1 MKFNSIKF
9 KIFVL
14 YIGIISACLVG
25 YRSISYI
32 KLRHSLFEES
42 DTKLLAK
49 AKQISN
55 TIQYYL
61 KAIGSDKKSFDF
73 AVRRVILFEGEHP
86 CQDKLKEL
94 EFQWVMQASKFDLD
108 KDYVSFVNP
117 QGVAMVNS
125 GNLSGDLLNR
135 FIKEGLTHKDKII
148 FQSLNFKQDDLN
160 LRLISIPFSYNTYQN
175 YTIQVGT
182 SIEPSI
188 MILKQQLRYNVI
200 IIPLIILIAILGAWL
215 IFRQIFSP
223 VMEIA
228 RAAKNI
234 SLENLSARVK
244 IKHADE
250 EMEYLA
256 DAFNAMIKRLEEHF
270 RYITQ
275 FSAYVSH
282 ELKTPLAII
291 KGEAELAL
299 RKERDPKE
307 YKRVMLV
314 TLEETERM
322 LRNVSDLLLLAK
334 LEYHTEVIKFEKIDL
349 AELLNEIYERT
360 KLLAIQKDIEVDY
373 KLPEGQIRVNGNK
386 LHLRRVFLNLVD
398 NAIKFTPPEGK
409 IFISTKVENG
419 EVVIVISDTG
429 IGIAEE
435 DLPLLF
441 KEFFKDAREEQVET
455 IHGLGLHIVQH
466 ILKIHHGNITVKSEL
481 NKGSTFTVTLPLS

>member
-14 YIGIISACLVG
+14 YIGIISACLIS

-32 KLRHSLFEES
+32 KLRHSLIKDS
-42 DTKLLAK
+42 DEKLLAE

-61 KAIGSDKKSFDF
+61 KAIGSDEQSFNF

-86 CQDKLKEL
+86 RQDKIKEL
-94 EFQWVMQASKFDLD
+94 EFQWIMQASKFDLD
-108 KDYVSFVNP
+108 KDYVSFTDP
-117 QGVAMVNS
+117 QGAPIVHS
-125 GNLSGDLLNR
+125 GNLTGDLLNR
-135 FIKEGLTHKDKII
+135 FIKEALAHKGKII
-148 FQSLNFKQDDLN
+148 LQSLDLKQDNLN
-160 LRLISIPFSYNTYQN
+160 LRIISIPFSYNASQN

-188 MILKQQLRYNVI
+188 IILKQQLRYNVI

-244 IKHADE
+244 IEHADE
-250 EMEYLA
+250 EMKYLA

-299 RKERDPKE
+299 KKEREPKE
-307 YKRVMLV
+307 YKRVILV

-334 LEYHTEVIKFEKIDL
+334 LEYHTEVIKFEKLDL

-360 KLLAIQKDIEVDY
+360 KLLAIQKDIKIDY
-373 KLPEGQIRVNGNK
+373 KLSEEQIRVNGNK

-398 NAIKFTPPEGK
+398 NAIKFTPQKGK
-409 IFISTKVENG
+409 ISISAKMEDG
-419 EVVIVISDTG
+419 EVAIIVSDTG

-435 DLPLLF
+435 NLPMLF
-441 KEFFKDAREEQVET
+441 KEFFKDEIEEEAET

-466 ILKIHHGNITVKSEL
+466 ILKIHHGNITVKSEV
-481 NKGSTFTVTLPLS
+481 NKGSTFIVTLPLL